1 MNAATLKLV
10 ALAEIVRRLL
20 KKNGPHHA
28 WGSEAESLPQGL
40 TTLTTD
46 SIDEFLRVRPSRG
59 TSLGLLLTKQGGVFT
74 TPGAEGELRMLVNVA
89 NKTARHK
96 YEFKTPG

>member
-20 KKNGPHHA
+20 KKNGPHYA
-28 WGSEAESLPQGL
+28 WGSEAKSLPQRL
-40 TTLTTD
+40 TNLTSD
-46 SIDEFLRVRPSRG
+46 SIDEFLPVRPSRG

-96 YEFKTPG
+96 YEFKAPG

>member
-20 KKNGPHHA
+20 KKNGPHYA
-28 WGSEAESLPQGL
+28 WGSEAKSLPQRL
-40 TTLTTD
+40 TNLISD
-46 SIDEFLRVRPSRG
+46 SIDEILPVRRSRG

-96 YEFKTPG
+96 YEFKAPG